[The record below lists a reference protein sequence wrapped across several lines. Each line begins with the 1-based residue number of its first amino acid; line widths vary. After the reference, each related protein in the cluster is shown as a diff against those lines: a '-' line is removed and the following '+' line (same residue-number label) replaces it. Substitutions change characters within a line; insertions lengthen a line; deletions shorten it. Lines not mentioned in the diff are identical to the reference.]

1 MNTRNDIKEA
11 GAEDGAPDDLAAL
24 LPPVDISEDGEGIT
38 LKADLPGVARENLAI
53 SVEGDTLTIEGRVR
67 LGEAAKMR
75 SVYAEVSVDRYK
87 RSFMLSRDLD
97 TTRIDAQMRSGVLTL
112 KVPKREQAKPRRIE
126 VRAE

>member
-11 GAEDGAPDDLAAL
+11 GAEDGARDEVAAL

-67 LGEAAKMR
+67 LGEAANMR